1 MPKLTASILKTVR
14 LQAFNKQEDSLMKK
28 LTAIVLAVITVL
40 CVFAACGKNGGTKN
54 KPEAETLTF
63 EDYEYVLLE
72 DGSAKIVKYN
82 ATESVDELTIPDTIE
97 NASVTV
103 IGESAFEGC
112 KLIRKVNL
120 PMSVVTVEKKAFA
133 SSSAGFVF
141 NTSGNALK
149 AIEDEAFKDCTNLVQ
164 FDIRGVE
171 TIGKDAFAGCTAL
184 QVFTIRS
191 DVQLSND
198 SFTDANNFKVVTHEE
213 CKNLVKFAKDNGHEV
228 QIF

>member
-112 KLIRKVNL
+112 KFLRKVKL
-120 PMSVVTVEKKAFA
+120 PKNIVTIEKRAFA
-133 SSSAGFVF
+133 ESSVSQLHGESSYF
-141 NTSGNALK
+141 LK
-149 AIEDEAFKDCTNLVQ
+149 TIEDEAFIKCQNLAQ
-164 FDIRGVE
+164 FDVRCVE